1 MDNMIIAMLTSP
13 WLKFSD
19 MPLFTMCVVVCTQTS
34 NFDIFDPKGSSPF
47 GVY

>member
-1 MDNMIIAMLTSP
+1 MDNMTIAMLTSP
-13 WLKFSD
+13 WLKFSYVS
-19 MPLFTMCVVVCTQTS
+19 LFTICAVVCTQTS